1 MPRKARANTT
11 LEWAQRIASLRQRLG
26 MSQAEL
32 AHRLECSAM
41 TVSRWERGLLAP
53 SSDYYIQ
60 LGNLAGRSECWFFW
74 ERAGLRLPD
83 VVRALPSKMRSRLPV
98 SAVPALEDARAG
110 TGEKQRDS
118 GRPGLV
124 AIPLL
129 NVVAGSHGNQGDKKV
144 SLDYIPA
151 SRVMGAPVEWCP
163 NPRYTS
169 LLRVKGNSMQP
180 MMHDGDILAVDSSQ
194 TDRSQLDGKVVVVA
208 NEQKGL
214 CISRLRRYEN
224 VDVLEP
230 ENRDYKPIVFSKGEG
245 WRIVAKV
252 LWWISEAP

>member
-60 LGNLAGRSECWFFW
+60 LGNLAGKSECWFFW

-83 VVRALPSKMRSRLPV
+83 VVRALPSKMRPRLPV

-110 TGEKQRDS
+110 GGEKQRDS
-118 GRPGLV
+118 SRPGLV

-194 TDRSQLDGKVVVVA
+194 TDRSQLNGKVVVVA

-230 ENRDYKPIVFSKGEG
+230 ENRDYKPIVFTNSEG